1 MTNTTGKIF
10 SITSFGSSHGKAIGA
25 VIDGCPANLEI
36 SEKDIQKELNRRKPG
51 TSEITTSRKESDEI
65 EIISGI
71 FNGKTDGTP
80 ITGIVFNK
88 DQKSKDYESLKNTP
102 RPGHGDYTW
111 KKKYGNY
118 DYHGGGRGSGRVTI
132 AHVIGGAIAKKLLN
146 SYNIKIVSHVTQ
158 IGKIKANTVNMNF
171 IEEFASKNPVRCADP
186 TAAKA
191 MEELILEYKEKG
203 DSIGGIV
210 ETIALNVPAGLGDPV
225 FGKLDG
231 DLAKALME
239 IGSVKGVEIGFGF
252 EVANSTASQINDEFY
267 IKNIDTKNNIDNKNN
282 SNSNN
287 NYNIDYEDK
296 NNKNYKNN
304 NKQYDKNN
312 DLNKYDIGTATNT
325 SGGILGG
332 ISNGMPI
339 VTRIAVKP
347 TPSIST
353 IQNTVDLEKGEE
365 TKIEIKGRHDPC
377 ICPRITAVSESSVAI
392 VLADHMLRSGFI
404 HPSNIAKNNHLRD

>member
-25 VIDGCPANLEI
+25 VIDGCPANLEL
-36 SEKDIQKELNRRKPG
+36 SEKDIQQELNRRKPG
-51 TSEITTSRKESDEI
+51 TSKITTSRSESDEI
-65 EIISGI
+65 QIVSGI

-80 ITGIVFNK
+80 ITGIVFNE
-88 DQKSKDYESLKNTP
+88 DQQSKDYESLKNTP

-111 KKKYGNY
+111 IKKYGNY

-132 AHVIGGAIAKKLLN
+132 GHVIGGAIAKKLLN
-146 SYNIKIVSHVTQ
+146 SYGIKVISHVKQ
-158 IGKIKANTVNMNF
+158 IGKIKANTVNMNL
-171 IEEFASKNPVRCADP
+171 IEEFASQNPVRCADP
-186 TAAKA
+186 DAAKE
-191 MEELILEYKEKG
+191 MEELILKYKEKG

-210 ETIALNVPAGLGDPV
+210 ETIALNVPAGLGEPV

-231 DLAKALME
+231 DLAKALMG

-252 EVANSTASQINDEFY
+252 DVATSTASEINDEFY
-267 IKNIDTKNNIDNKNN
+267 IKNKDNDNLKHEENKDIH
-282 SNSNN
+282 
-287 NYNIDYEDK
+287 NYNI
-296 NNKNYKNN
+296 
-304 NKQYDKNN
+304 
-312 DLNKYDIGTATNT
+312 GTTTNT

-339 VTRIAVKP
+339 ITRIAVKP
-347 TPSIST
+347 TPSISS
-353 IQNTVDLEKGEE
+353 IQNTIDLEKGKE

-404 HPSNIAKNNHLRD
+404 HPSDLKKK

>member
-36 SEKDIQKELNRRKPG
+36 NEQDIQKELNRRKPG
-51 TSEITTSRKESDEI
+51 TSDITTSRKESDKI
-65 EIISGI
+65 QIISGI

-80 ITGIVFNK
+80 ITGIVFNEN
-88 DQKSKDYESLKNTP
+88 QRSKDYESLKNTP

-111 KKKYGNY
+111 MKKYGNY
-118 DYHGGGRGSGRVTI
+118 DYNGGGRGSGRVTI
-132 AHVIGGAIAKKLLN
+132 GHVIGGAIAKKLLN
-146 SYNIKIVSHVTQ
+146 TCGISVISHVIQ
-158 IGKIKANTVNMNF
+158 VGEVKAKKVNMNL
-171 IEEFASKNPVRCADP
+171 IKEFSSKNSVRCADAD
-186 TAAKA
+186 AAKA

-210 ETIALNVPAGLGDPV
+210 ETIALGVPAGLGEPV
-225 FGKLDG
+225 YGKLDG

-239 IGSVKGVEIGFGF
+239 IGSVKGVEIGLGF
-252 EVANSTASQINDEFY
+252 DVATSTASEINDEFY
-267 IKNIDTKNNIDNKNN
+267 IKNIDNNDCINEYDNNID
-282 SNSNN
+282 
-287 NYNIDYEDK
+287 
-296 NNKNYKNN
+296 
-304 NKQYDKNN
+304 
-312 DLNKYDIGTATNT
+312 LCKYDIGTTTNT

-347 TPSIST
+347 TPSIS
-353 IQNTVDLEKGEE
+353 ILQNTVDLEKGEE

-377 ICPRITAVSESSVAI
+377 ICPRITSVSESSVAI
-392 VLADHMLRSGFI
+392 VLVDHMLRSGFI
-404 HPSNIAKNNHLRD
+404 NPSNLAKNY